1 MSDLLLN
8 PAFVTAFL
16 VAAIGATMPLMLAA
30 IGETVGEQAG
40 VLNLGV
46 EGIMLVGAYTAFV
59 TTLGSGSFWLGMLVG
74 ALSGI
79 ASSLVMLVLNVWLGL
94 NQIVIG
100 LAVTLIGEGL
110 TSVLYLQNYAKT
122 SPGVGAAPALVVPGL
137 SDIPVIGKAL
147 FQQSG
152 IFWACVLLAL
162 VVAWFLARTNWGL
175 AIRAAGQKPS
185 SLDAAGG
192 SVIRTRSQAVLI
204 GGGFAGL
211 GGAYLALLT
220 TSTFTPFMVNGL
232 GFIAIVM
239 TMLSRGRILWV
250 ALTSLIYGLT
260 VAVGTALQLTTLN
273 VPADVVK
280 MLPFIVVM
288 ITLIL
293 FSRRT
298 VVPPALATPYTRG
311 AR

>member
-1 MSDLLLN
+1 MIDLLLN
-8 PAFVTAFL
+8 PVFTTAFF

-30 IGETVGEQAG
+30 IGETIGEQSG
-40 VLNLGV
+40 VLNLGI
-46 EGIMLVGAYTAFV
+46 EGIMLIGAYAGFV

-74 ALSGI
+74 ALSGVV
-79 ASSLVMLVLNVWLGL
+79 ASLAMLVLNIWLGL

-100 LAVTLIGEGL
+100 LAVTLIGEGI
-110 TSVLYLQNYAKT
+110 TSVLYLQSFAKT
-122 SPGVGAAPALVVPGL
+122 SPGVGAAPAFVIPWL
-137 SDIPVIGKAL
+137 SDIPIIGKAV

-152 IFWACVLLAL
+152 IFWVGVILAV
-162 VVAWFLARTNWGL
+162 VVAFFLTRTNWGL

-185 SLDAAGG
+185 SLDSAGG
-192 SVIRTRSQAVLI
+192 SVIRTRSQSVLI
-204 GGGFAGL
+204 GGAFAGL
-211 GGAYLALLT
+211 GGAYLSLLT
-220 TSTFTPFMVNGL
+220 TSTFTPMMVNGL

-250 ALTSLIYGLT
+250 ALTSLLYGIT
-260 VAVGTALQLTTLN
+260 VAIGTALQLTSLSI
-273 VPADVVK
+273 PADVVK

-298 VVPPALATPYTRG
+298 VVPPALAAPYTRG